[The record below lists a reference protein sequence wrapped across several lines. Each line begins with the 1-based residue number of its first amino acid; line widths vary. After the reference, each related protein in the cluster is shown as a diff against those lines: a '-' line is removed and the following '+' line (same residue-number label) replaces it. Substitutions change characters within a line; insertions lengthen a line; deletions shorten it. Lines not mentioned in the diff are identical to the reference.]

1 MDIAMELSDY
11 RAQIDR
17 IDAELLRLFAERM
30 QTAAGIAS
38 YKKAHGL
45 PVLDA
50 GREREKLAQIVKT
63 APEELQEEAVSLYR
77 LLFSLS
83 RSYQHDLLDE
93 KTALPALLKTALE
106 NTPQLFPPT
115 AAVACQGVEG
125 AYSQQACDKL
135 FQHPSV
141 FFCATFD
148 KVFSAIEQGLCQ
160 YGVLPLENST
170 AGSVNAVYDLM
181 QKHNFSIVR
190 SVRLRV
196 DHSLLTLPG
205 VKLSDIHEI
214 VSHGQALEQCSEFL
228 KQLPNVTVT
237 RCENT
242 AAAARMVA
250 ESGRRDLAAI
260 ASPACAEIYGLQP
273 LQERVQNEH
282 GNYTRFICI
291 AAKPEVYPGADRT
304 SLLVTLSNEPGSLY
318 QVLARIYG
326 RGINL
331 TKLESHPRL
340 GRYVPVLLRPRSVRL
355 LPGAAEAPRRA
366 GICLRTRLLPR
377 QLFGDCVRL
386 PDMQKPPL
394 AAPRA
399 GRGGFIFEENA
410 GGGLLQISE
419 CC

>member
-1 MDIAMELSDY
+1 MELSDY
-11 RAQIDR
+11 RTQIDR

-30 QTAAGIAS
+30 QTAAGIAA
-38 YKKAHGL
+38 YKKEHAL
-45 PVLDA
+45 PVLDT
-50 GREREKLAQIVKT
+50 GREREKLAGIVKA
-63 APEELQEEAVSLYR
+63 APEDLQEEAVSLFR

-83 RSYQHDLLDE
+83 RGYQRSLLGSSS
-93 KTALPALLKTALE
+93 TLPEILKRAVVT
-106 NTPQLFPPT
+106 TPQLFPT
-115 AAVACQGVEG
+115 SAAVACQGVEG

-148 KVFSAIEQGLCQ
+148 KVFAAIEQGLCQ

-196 DHSLLTLPG
+196 DHSLLALPG
-205 VKLSDIHEI
+205 AKLSDIREI

-250 ESGRRDLAAI
+250 ESGRKDLAAI
-260 ASPACAEIYGLQP
+260 ASNACAEIYGLQS
-273 LQERVQNEH
+273 LQDRVQNEH

-304 SLLVTLSNEPGSLY
+304 SLLVTLANEPGSLY

-326 RGINL
+326 CGINL
-331 TKLESHPRL
+331 TKLESRPIPGSDDTFRFYFDLEASVYSPELPKLL
-340 GRYVPVLLRPRSVRL
+340 GELESVCEHVCYL
-355 LPGAAEAPRRA
+355 GSY
-366 GICLRTRLLPR
+366 
-377 QLFGDCVRL
+377 
-386 PDMQKPPL
+386 
-394 AAPRA
+394 
-399 GRGGFIFEENA
+399 
-410 GGGLLQISE
+410 SE
-419 CC
+419 TV

>member
-1 MDIAMELSDY
+1 MELSDY

-30 QTAAGIAS
+30 QTAAGIAA
-38 YKKAHGL
+38 YKKSHGL

-50 GREREKLAQIVKT
+50 GREREKLAQIVKA
-63 APEELQEEAVSLYR
+63 APEDLQEEAVSLYR

-83 RSYQHDLLDE
+83 RSYQRDLLDE
-93 KTALPALLKTALE
+93 KTALPALLKAALE
-106 NTPQLFPPT
+106 QTPQLFPPT

-196 DHSLLTLPG
+196 DHSLLALPG
-205 VKLSDIHEI
+205 VKLSEI
-214 VSHGQALEQCSEFL
+214 REVVSHGQALEQCSEFL

-242 AAAARMVA
+242 AAAARKFTA
-250 ESGRRDLAAI
+250 YSRCR
-260 ASPACAEIYGLQP
+260 SAC
-273 LQERVQNEH
+273 
-282 GNYTRFICI
+282 
-291 AAKPEVYPGADRT
+291 RT
-304 SLLVTLSNEPGSLY
+304 SMATIPASSASRPS
-318 QVLARIYG
+318 
-326 RGINL
+326 
-331 TKLESHPRL
+331 
-340 GRYVPVLLRPRSVRL
+340 PRSTPAPTGQACSSRS
-355 LPGAAEAPRRA
+355 PTNPAASIRCWPASMAGAS
-366 GICLRTRLLPR
+366 T
-377 QLFGDCVRL
+377 
-386 PDMQKPPL
+386 
-394 AAPRA
+394 
-399 GRGGFIFEENA
+399 
-410 GGGLLQISE
+410 
-419 CC
+419 

>member
-1 MDIAMELSDY
+1 MELSDY

-17 IDAELLRLFAERM
+17 IDAELLQLFAERM
-30 QTAAGIAS
+30 QTAAGIAA
-38 YKKAHGL
+38 YKKSHGL

-50 GREREKLAQIVKT
+50 GREREKLAQIVKA
-63 APEELQEEAVSLYR
+63 APEDLQEEAVSLYR

-83 RSYQHDLLDE
+83 RSYQRDLLDE
-93 KTALPALLKTALE
+93 KTALPALLKAALE
-106 NTPQLFPPT
+106 QTPQLFPPI

-196 DHSLLTLPG
+196 DHSLLALPG
-205 VKLSDIHEI
+205 VKPSEIREI

-242 AAAARMVA
+242 AAAAKFVA
-250 ESGRRDLAAI
+250 ESGRNDVAALASRTCGALYGLAAL
-260 ASPACAEIYGLQP
+260 AEC
-273 LQERVQNEH
+273 VQDQGN
-282 GNYTRFICI
+282 NYTRFICI
-291 AAKPEVYPGADRT
+291 SKNLEIYPGADRT
-304 SLLVTLSNEPGSLY
+304 SLRMVLAHKPGALY
-318 QVLARIYG
+318 QVLSLFNAL
-326 RGINL
+326 GINL
-331 TKLESHPRL
+331 NKLES
-340 GRYVPVLLRPRSVRL
+340 RPIPERDFEFAFYFDLDTSIYSPDFL
-355 LPGAAEAPRRA
+355 QLMAELPG
-366 GICLRTRLLPR
+366 ICAQFSYLGSYRE
-377 QLFGDCVRL
+377 V
-386 PDMQKPPL
+386 
-394 AAPRA
+394 
-399 GRGGFIFEENA
+399 I
-410 GGGLLQISE
+410 
-419 CC
+419 

>member
-1 MDIAMELSDY
+1 MELSDY
-11 RAQIDR
+11 RQQIDGIDSQLLALFYQRMEVAAQI
-17 IDAELLRLFAERM
+17 
-30 QTAAGIAS
+30 AG
-38 YKKAHGL
+38 YKKAHNL
-45 PVLDA
+45 PALDA
-50 GREREKLAQIVKT
+50 GRERAKLQQIADA
-63 APEELQEEAVSLYR
+63 APEDLREYAVSLYS
-77 LLFSLS
+77 LIFELS
-83 RSYQHDLLDE
+83 RSCQNRLLGVTSPL
-93 KTALPALLKTALE
+93 TAEIEQAIAR
-106 NTPQLFPPT
+106 TPQLFPEHP
-115 AAVACQGVEG
+115 AVACQGVEG

-148 KVFSAIEQGLCQ
+148 KVFAAIEQGLCQ

-196 DHSLLTLPG
+196 DHSLLALPG
-205 VKLSDIHEI
+205 TKLSDIREI

-250 ESGRRDLAAI
+250 ESGRKDLAAI
-260 ASPACAEIYGLQP
+260 ASNACAEIYGLQS
-273 LQERVQNEH
+273 LQDRVQNEH

-304 SLLVTLSNEPGSLY
+304 SLLVTLANEPGSLY

-326 RGINL
+326 CGINL
-331 TKLESHPRL
+331 TKLESRPIPGSDDTFRFYFDLEASVYSPELPKLL
-340 GRYVPVLLRPRSVRL
+340 GELESVCEHVCYL
-355 LPGAAEAPRRA
+355 GSY
-366 GICLRTRLLPR
+366 
-377 QLFGDCVRL
+377 
-386 PDMQKPPL
+386 
-394 AAPRA
+394 
-399 GRGGFIFEENA
+399 
-410 GGGLLQISE
+410 SE
-419 CC
+419 TV

>member
-1 MDIAMELSDY
+1 MELSEI
-11 RAQIDR
+11 RTS
-17 IDAELLRLFAERM
+17 IDAGDDQLLKLFLERM
-30 QTAAGIAS
+30 ELAEEVAA
-38 YKKAHGL
+38 YKNEHHL
-45 PVLDA
+45 PILNKQ
-50 GREREKLAQIVKT
+50 REREILAKVT
-63 APEELQEEAVSLYR
+63 ARAGDKERYAYHLYSTLFELARSRQAELVDLPTKVAEQVEKSL
-77 LLFSLS
+77 
-83 RSYQHDLLDE
+83 
-93 KTALPALLKTALE
+93 AAGGP
-106 NTPQLFPPT
+106 LFPQT
-115 AAVACQGVEG
+115 GLVACQGVEG

-148 KVFSAIEQGLCQ
+148 KVFAAIEPGPCQ

-196 DHSLLTLPG
+196 DHSLLALPG
-205 VKLSDIHEI
+205 TKLSDIREI

-250 ESGRRDLAAI
+250 ESGRKDLAAI
-260 ASPACAEIYGLQP
+260 ASNACAEIYGLQS
-273 LQERVQNEH
+273 LQDRVQNEH

-304 SLLVTLSNEPGSLY
+304 SLLVTLANEPGSLY

-326 RGINL
+326 CGINL
-331 TKLESHPRL
+331 TKLESRPIPGSDDTFRFYFDLEASVYSPELPKLL
-340 GRYVPVLLRPRSVRL
+340 GELESVCEHVCYL
-355 LPGAAEAPRRA
+355 GSY
-366 GICLRTRLLPR
+366 
-377 QLFGDCVRL
+377 
-386 PDMQKPPL
+386 
-394 AAPRA
+394 
-399 GRGGFIFEENA
+399 
-410 GGGLLQISE
+410 SE
-419 CC
+419 TV